1 MTGKVRVLIDVN
13 VVLDVLAKREP
24 HHAASAAA
32 WALVECGVVEGVV
45 AGHTVTTLHTL
56 VSRHLDHRQANV
68 VIAKLLEVFEAATID
83 RDVLVRALALAWRDF
98 EDAVQMAAASCAQ
111 ADYLVTRNPRD
122 FQGDLVRVIR
132 PNDLIAL
139 FRAS

>member
-1 MTGKVRVLIDVN
+1 MVHYRDIIGQSR
-13 VVLDVLAKREP
+13 RFS
-24 HHAASAAA
+24 HSSASIPQ
-32 WALVECGVVEGVV
+32 C
-45 AGHTVTTLHTL
+45 
-56 VSRHLDHRQANV
+56 Q
-68 VIAKLLEVFEAATID
+68 LEVFEVATID

-122 FQGDLVRVIR
+122 FQGDLVRLIR
-132 PNDLIAL
+132 PDDLIAL